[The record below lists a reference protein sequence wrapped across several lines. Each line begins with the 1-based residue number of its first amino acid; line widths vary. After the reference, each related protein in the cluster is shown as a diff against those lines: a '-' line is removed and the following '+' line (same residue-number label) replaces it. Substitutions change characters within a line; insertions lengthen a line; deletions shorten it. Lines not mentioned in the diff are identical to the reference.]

1 MFKFIQTLLCITLCV
16 SLVGEAKTTKG
27 KPMLVLDE
35 EFTYVLPRNFRTTQ
49 DAYREDPEDT
59 SIPTRKGLSELHAA
73 TSAQFS
79 EKSLKEALKKIE
91 APIWV
96 IDLRRES
103 HGFVNGIPIS
113 WYKFHNKSN
122 QNMDT
127 QSLMLR
133 EQAMVSELK
142 EYDPLTIQRITSKTA
157 GVINESEPFEVSIE
171 RLETEQQLSKRLGL
185 EYRRLQVQDR
195 GRPDDAVVD
204 EFIQIVKSLP
214 PNATLYFHCRGGKGR
229 STTFMVLYDML
240 KNGKTVSLEDIV
252 LRQQRLGGVN
262 VLKTTTKPGGE
273 WMTQMRIDRKAFVEQ
288 FYRYATDPAG
298 YPAKGWQEWLQI
310 NNASL

>member
-1 MFKFIQTLLCITLCV
+1 MFKFIQTFLCITLCV

-35 EFTYVLPRNFRTTQ
+35 EFTYVLPRNFRTT
-49 DAYREDPEDT
+49 RDPFHVDSENT
-59 SIPTRKGLSELHAA
+59 KVPTRQGLDELHAV

-79 EKSLKEALKKIE
+79 ENSLKEALKKIK
-91 APIWV
+91 APVWI

-127 QSLMLR
+127 QSLLLR
-133 EQAMVSELK
+133 EQTMISEL
-142 EYDPLTIQRITSKTA
+142 EEHNPLTIQRITNKTA
-157 GVINESEPFEVSIE
+157 GVINASEPFEVSIE

-204 EFIQIVKSLP
+204 EFVAIVKQLP
-214 PNATLYFHCRGGKGR
+214 PDATLYFHCRGGRGR

-240 KNGKTVSLEDIV
+240 KNGKKVSLEDIV
-252 LRQQRLGGVN
+252 SRQERIGGAN

-288 FYRYATDPAG
+288 FYRYAADPAG
-298 YPAKGWQEWLQI
+298 YPKMTWQEWLKA
-310 NNASL
+310 N

>member
-1 MFKFIQTLLCITLCV
+1 MFKFIQMLLCITLCV

-35 EFTYVLPRNFRTTQ
+35 EFTYVLPRNFRTTSDPFHV
-49 DAYREDPEDT
+49 DAENT
-59 SIPTRKGLSELHAA
+59 TVPTRQGLDELHAT

-79 EKSLKEALKKIE
+79 EKSLKEALKKIK
-91 APIWV
+91 APVWI

-127 QSLMLR
+127 QSLLLR
-133 EQAMVSELK
+133 EQSMVSQLK
-142 EYDPLTIQRITSKTA
+142 EHDPLTIQRITSKTA

-204 EFIQIVKSLP
+204 EFVAIVKQLP
-214 PNATLYFHCRGGKGR
+214 QDATLYFHCRGGRGR

-252 LRQQRLGGVN
+252 SRQERIGGAN

-273 WMTQMRIDRKAFVEQ
+273 WMTQMRIDRKNLIEQ
-288 FYRYATDPAG
+288 FYRYATDPEG
-298 YPAKGWQEWLQI
+298 YPAKSWQQWLQT
-310 NNASL
+310 